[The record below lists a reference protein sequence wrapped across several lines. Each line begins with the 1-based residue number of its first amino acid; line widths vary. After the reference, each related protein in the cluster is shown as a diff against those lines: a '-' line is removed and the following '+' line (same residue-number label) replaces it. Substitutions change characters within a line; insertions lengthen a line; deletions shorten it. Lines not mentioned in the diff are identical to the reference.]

1 MTKGS
6 QPGVTMHKLAGLT
19 LIYSFCDLALETAMG
34 YGVVTPRSF
43 DQGM

>member
-6 QPGVTMHKLAGLT
+6 QPGVTVHKPAGLT
-19 LIYSFCDLALETAMG
+19 LVYSFCDLALQTAMG
-34 YGVVTPRSF
+34 YGVVTPGSF